1 MVAMR
6 SDEKDIFLT
15 DKQIEILKLKKKGLS
30 QADIARKLKT
40 TRGNICI
47 IVGTAQKNIEKA
59 KNTLKLYKTLEAPVW
74 VTIAS
79 GIDIYDVPG
88 LLFKEADKKHIKV
101 AVDSAMVIVKIKTE
115 VPDKVRG
122 RITLN
127 DIDISSDEAGNIT
140 VY

>member
-47 IVGTAQKNIEKA
+47 IEGTAQKNIEKA

-74 VTIAS
+74 VTIAT
-79 GIDIYDVPG
+79 GMDLYEVPAM
-88 LLFKEADKKHIKV
+88 LFKEADKKHIKV
-101 AVDSAMVIVKIKTE
+101 AVDAAMVIVKIKTE
-115 VPDKVRG
+115 VPEKVRG

-127 DIDISSDEAGNIT
+127 EIDISSDDAGNIT

>member
-47 IVGTAQKNIEKA
+47 IEGTAQKNIEKA

-79 GIDIYDVPG
+79 GMDIYEVPG
-88 LLFKEADKKHIKV
+88 MLFKEADKKHIKV

-127 DIDISSDEAGNIT
+127 EIDISSDEVGNIT

>member
-47 IVGTAQKNIEKA
+47 IEGTAQKNIVKA

-74 VTIAS
+74 VTISS
-79 GIDIYDVPG
+79 GMDLYEVPAM
-88 LLFKEADKKHIKV
+88 LFKEADKKRIKV
-101 AVDSAMVIVKIKTE
+101 AVDAAMVIVKIKTE
-115 VPDKVRG
+115 VPEKVRG

-127 DIDISSDEAGNIT
+127 EIDISSDEAGNIT

>member
-47 IVGTAQKNIEKA
+47 IEGTAQKNIEKA
-59 KNTLKLYKTLEAPVW
+59 KNTLKLFKTLEAPVW

-79 GIDIYDVPG
+79 GMDIYDVPG
-88 LLFKEADKKHIKV
+88 LLFREADKKHIKV

-127 DIDISSDEAGNIT
+127 EIDISSDEAGNIT